1 MYLEIQWIN
10 FRIIMISLL
19 NIFSIPIN
27 SKGKIAIVSRPKGNE
42 FLDESIEYLRQAN
55 VDIVVSALT
64 NEEEEELGLTL
75 EGEFCNKYGIEF
87 LKFPMQDRGIPL
99 SISDI
104 DKFCRNLALKV
115 QDGFSIGIHC
125 RAGIGRSSMLASSI
139 MAHLGFNAKDALSLI
154 SQSRRTKVPDT
165 EMQEAWINE
174 YYAHVSHKP

>member
-27 SKGKIAIVSRPKGNE
+27 SKGKISIVSRPKGNE
-42 FLDESIEYLRQAN
+42 FLEESIEYLKQMEIG
-55 VDIVVSALT
+55 IVVSALT

-99 SISDI
+99 SISEI
-104 DKFCRNLALKV
+104 EIFCRNLALKV
-115 QDGFSIGIHC
+115 QDGFSIGVHC
-125 RAGIGRSSMLASSI
+125 RAGIGRSSILASSI
-139 MAHLGFNAKDALSLI
+139 MAHLGYNAKDALNLI
-154 SQSRRTKVPDT
+154 SQSRRIKVPDT

-174 YYAHVSHKP
+174 YYAYVSHKP